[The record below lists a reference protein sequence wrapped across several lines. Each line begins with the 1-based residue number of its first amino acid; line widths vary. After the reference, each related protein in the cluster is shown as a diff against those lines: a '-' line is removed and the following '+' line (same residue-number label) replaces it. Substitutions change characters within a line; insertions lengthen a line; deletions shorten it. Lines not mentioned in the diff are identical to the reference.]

1 MITGDEALHLAR
13 KFIQELSNNIAQK
26 LTTMVTGVK
35 GSSESSYRTGN
46 VSITKAN
53 IGLGNVNNTS
63 DANKPISNATQT
75 ALDTKLNSSD
85 LNLFEVI
92 TPSFSS
98 LPKTFY
104 SSALKSNCKV
114 VGDAIE
120 LSYPKAGSND
130 WKVAFASGSLT
141 ISGTFKG
148 TTATTASM
156 SIWIPT
162 HTITLSATQ

>member
-13 KFIQELSNNIAQK
+13 KFIGELSSTVAQK
-26 LTTMVTGVK
+26 L
-35 GSSESSYRTGN
+35 
-46 VSITKAN
+46 A
-53 IGLGNVNNTS
+53 
-63 DANKPISNATQT
+63 
-75 ALDTKLNSSD
+75 TKLNSSD
-85 LNLFEVI
+85 LNLFEVV

-120 LSYPKAGSND
+120 LSYPKAGSTD
-130 WKVAFASGSLT
+130 WKVAFADGSLT

-148 TTATTASM
+148 STATTASM
-156 SIWIPT
+156 SIWVPT
-162 HTITLSATQ
+162 QTITLSAIQ